1 MSRRTITA
9 VTWSLLAV
17 LVLTTA
23 IFRVNDFDTWFHLK
37 TGEYILQH
45 HTVPT
50 HDVFSYTAQG
60 GTWITHEWLS
70 EVLMFL
76 AYKLGSLTG
85 VILLKTLIVA
95 LGFLFT
101 WFTLRRL
108 SIDPSVGG
116 PLLILA
122 VFMTSFHAF
131 ARPHVATEAFLA
143 LYLYVLLSYKYRP
156 EFRARRRRLLWLLP
170 VQLLWAN
177 IHSGM
182 VLGVGI
188 FALFVV
194 VEFVQGLLA
203 RRIRSGSPAGSSSLP
218 GSIAPSLPAN
228 DLGFL
233 SLLTLGLLAV
243 SFLNPSLH
251 RALLYPFIITR
262 EPVFSGGIRE
272 LQSPL
277 LRLFW
282 GTDFFICL
290 ILMLAAG
297 IASFIMNWR
306 RLDLTALALFV
317 ISALAA
323 LTALRNVAIFALLAV
338 PLVAINIQQF
348 ASHKLQAS
356 SCKRPFR
363 HPAVIG
369 YLLPAI
375 LLSLIALVFFRG
387 VHVPNDYRKPGLGS
401 DPRIFPSGAADFVLK
416 NDVPDHI
423 FTTMEYGGYFIWTWY
438 PKHQVNI
445 DGRLDV
451 YGPNQFKIYGEV
463 FWSGPILD
471 SIIQRYD
478 INCFVLPEPPSNTA
492 MTQNYLGRTLALQP
506 DWSLVYFDDLSLIYL
521 RNTPANQALTDR
533 FAYHAII
540 PYLLGLPD
548 QNPDLLQTRLEAERA
563 VSADPESPLA
573 RTMLGVACSQT
584 GDSSSAR
591 DAFEQALKLD
601 PRYGDALLGLGIQY
615 AREHD
620 LPRALPL
627 LEKLVRAEPTNS
639 IARLNLALAYVE
651 DSTYGFAEQQLI
663 RAIELNPQL
672 IPAYSLLG
680 DIYSQHGYS
689 DRAQEV
695 WENALRVSPDNPT
708 IQKRLEQFKDR

>member
-1 MSRRTITA
+1 MSLMSRRTVTA

-45 HTVPT
+45 HMVPT

-60 GTWITHEWLS
+60 GVWITHEWLS

-85 VILLKTLIVA
+85 VILLKALVVA

-101 WFTLRRL
+101 WLTLQRL
-108 SIDPSVGG
+108 SVNPLIGA

-122 VFMTSFHAF
+122 AFMTSFHAF

-177 IHSGM
+177 MHSGM
-182 VLGVGI
+182 VLGIGL
-188 FALFVV
+188 FALFTVT
-194 VEFVQGLLA
+194 ELLQGFISRRATPSLLP
-203 RRIRSGSPAGSSSLP
+203 RSL
-218 GSIAPSLPAN
+218 APSLPSL

-375 LLSLIALVFFRG
+375 LLSLIVLVFFRG
-387 VHVPNDYRKPGLGS
+387 VRVPNDYRKPGFGS
-401 DPRIFPSGAADFVLK
+401 DPRIFPSSAADFVLR
-416 NDVPDHI
+416 NNVPDHI

-451 YGPNQFKIYGEV
+451 YGPDRFKTYGEV
-463 FWSGPILD
+463 FWSAPILD

-492 MTQNYLGRTLALQP
+492 MTQNYLGRTLALRP
-506 DWSLVYFDDLSLIYL
+506 DWSLVYFDDLSLVYL
-521 RNTPANQALTDR
+521 RNTPANQQLTDR
-533 FAYHAII
+533 FAYHALV
-540 PYLLGLPD
+540 PDLLGLPD

-620 LPRALPL
+620 LARALTL

-680 DIYSQHGYS
+680 DIYFQHGFP
-689 DRAQEV
+689 DRAHEV
-695 WENALRVSPDNPT
+695 WENALRVSPGNAV
-708 IQKRLEQFKDR
+708 IQKRLDQFR